1 MINALKKVWQAATA
15 TNRWMTIASALDLIY
30 QAYEAKEGVPAT
42 AFLTPKGIFIEIEL
56 DELVVGLLEPE
67 DIKNLSPKAYD
78 MLRKA
83 RAFEVADV
91 SLTIYKPSKT
101 SN

>member
-1 MINALKKVWQAATA
+1 MINALKKIWQAATVA
-15 TNRWMTIASALDLIY
+15 NRWMAIESALDLIY
-30 QAYEAKEGVPAT
+30 KAYEAKEGVPAT

-67 DIKNLSPKAYD
+67 DIKKLSPKAYD

-91 SLTIYKPSKT
+91 TLTRYKPANP